1 MPRHQ
6 TCVMVKTCVITSD
19 ACHSERRS
27 VIYDCL
33 VLFCYAAARYMSL
46 ILLPYMCVTF
56 DIRNNEI
63 RKAATVQ
70 PITTHLMQNRLPWYG
85 HVRRG
90 ADNHVIRSVLD
101 MEVEDVRSRGR
112 PKLRYMNTI
121 RRDIKK
127 NGPTNVNILDRNDWR
142 MALSR
147 ATH

>member
-6 TCVMVKTCVITSD
+6 TCVMMKTCVITSD
-19 ACHSERRS
+19 ACHS
-27 VIYDCL
+27 DCL

-70 PITTHLMQNRLPWYG
+70 PITTHLMQKRLPWYG
-85 HVRRG
+85 HVRHE

-121 RRDIKK
+121 RRD
-127 NGPTNVNILDRNDWR
+127 LYQEEWADRR
-142 MALSR
+142 QHS
-147 ATH
+147 